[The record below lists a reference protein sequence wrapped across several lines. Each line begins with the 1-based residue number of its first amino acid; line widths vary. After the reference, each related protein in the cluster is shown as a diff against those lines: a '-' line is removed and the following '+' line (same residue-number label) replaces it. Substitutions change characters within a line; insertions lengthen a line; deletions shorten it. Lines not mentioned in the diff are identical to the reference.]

1 MKIVVGSKALQFFGI
16 SRREPK
22 DTDLWVDD
30 ESLLE
35 EGTDGHVIPTEIMSI
50 VPTVQGYATPNAI
63 YTIKCSHFGW
73 DIHWEKTKYDIL
85 FLKSKYRPRL
95 IPDLYEALVD
105 HWNKEHGD
113 KSYLSLSQDKEDF
126 FNDYVKYKYDHDY
139 LHELVAYPNKPVYTK
154 CLKDG
159 NSVLTDKVKFDKM
172 SFEDQVKMF
181 REEIV
186 VIACERWLVH
196 KPDIGWY
203 KAYMLSLKKTITRLT
218 KNWACDFI
226 IQNLEYF
233 VKPEFNMFEHILNN
247 LEETSMSKV
256 DLAVFEEFMEEFGY
270 SDLGRTI
277 YELCENDVYFGGNY
291 VYTNS
296 QPNWRLKSE
305 DKDQYDKEYVL
316 YTEERDKKYFPF
328 VEKEKQAWGYEHL
341 EQEGG
346 GEGGSEY
353 CYGVFKLKGKVYRA
367 EYSYYSYEGSDYSD
381 ILGTLKEVKPVQKTI
396 TVYE

>member
-1 MKIVVGSKALQFFGI
+1 MGSKALQFFGI
-16 SRREPK
+16 TRREPK

-73 DIHWEKTKYDIL
+73 DIHWEKTKADIL

-95 IPDLYEALVD
+95 IPDLYEALVV

-159 NSVLTDKVKFDKM
+159 NSVLTDKAKFDKM

-233 VKPEFNMFEHILNN
+233 VKPEFRMFEHILNS

-256 DLAVFEEFMEEFGY
+256 DLAVFEELLEKGGKRGSTLSEAIGSMCEGDFGDGFVEYVSYQEYKDKCKNLSEEF
-270 SDLGRTI
+270 
-277 YELCENDVYFGGNY
+277 E
-291 VYTNS
+291 
-296 QPNWRLKSE
+296 
-305 DKDQYDKEYVL
+305 
-316 YTEERDKKYFPF
+316 
-328 VEKEKQAWGYEHL
+328 YEHL

-353 CYGVFKLKGKVYRA
+353 CYGVFKLKGKIYRA
-367 EYSYYSYEGSDYSD
+367 EYSYYSYEGNNYSG
-381 ILGTLKEVKPVQKTI
+381 IEHNLKEVKPVQKTI

>member
-1 MKIVVGSKALQFFGI
+1 VRIVVGSKALQFFGI
-16 SRREPK
+16 TRREPK

-30 ESLLE
+30 ESILE
-35 EGTDGHVIPTEIMSI
+35 EGTDGHVIPTEIMSMI
-50 VPTVQGYATPNAI
+50 PTVQGYATPNAI

-95 IPDLYEALVD
+95 IPELYEALVE

-159 NSVLTDKVKFDKM
+159 NSVLTDKAKFGKM
-172 SFEDQVKMF
+172 SFEAQVKMF

-256 DLAVFEEFMEEFGY
+256 DLTVFEELLEKGGEEGSSLEDLVWSLCEGDFGENLVSWEGSYEDYKQKCNVLAEEFGY
-270 SDLGRTI
+270 
-277 YELCENDVYFGGNY
+277 
-291 VYTNS
+291 
-296 QPNWRLKSE
+296 
-305 DKDQYDKEYVL
+305 
-316 YTEERDKKYFPF
+316 
-328 VEKEKQAWGYEHL
+328 EHL
-341 EQEGG
+341 DQEGG

>member
-1 MKIVVGSKALQFFGI
+1 VRIVVGSKALQFFGI
-16 SRREPK
+16 TRREPK

-30 ESLLE
+30 ESILE
-35 EGTDGHVIPTEIMSI
+35 EGTDGHVLPTEIMSMI
-50 VPTVQGYATPNAI
+50 PTVQGYAIPNAI

-95 IPDLYEALVD
+95 IPELYEALVE

-159 NSVLTDKVKFDKM
+159 NSVLTDKAKFGKM
-172 SFEDQVKMF
+172 SFEAQVKMF

-256 DLAVFEEFMEEFGY
+256 DLAVFEELLEKGGEEGSSLEAVVWSLCEGDFGENIVSWEGTYEDYKQKCNVLAEEFGY
-270 SDLGRTI
+270 
-277 YELCENDVYFGGNY
+277 
-291 VYTNS
+291 
-296 QPNWRLKSE
+296 
-305 DKDQYDKEYVL
+305 
-316 YTEERDKKYFPF
+316 
-328 VEKEKQAWGYEHL
+328 EHL
-341 EQEGG
+341 DQEGG